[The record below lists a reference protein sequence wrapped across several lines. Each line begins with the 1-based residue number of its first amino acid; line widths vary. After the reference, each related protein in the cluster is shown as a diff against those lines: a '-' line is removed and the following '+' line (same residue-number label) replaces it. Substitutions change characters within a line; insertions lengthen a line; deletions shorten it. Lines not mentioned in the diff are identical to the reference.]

1 MIAIGCENVSVAY
14 GTDVI
19 IENITFSINEG
30 EKLGIVGVNGAGKS
44 TLFRVLT
51 GEQESD
57 SGNVFI
63 SKNQSLGVLKQHV
76 GYESDKNVYDELV
89 SGFQPP
95 RGADTNALE
104 SAKGEYISRV
114 RGFLKN
120 LGFDEEQIHGLPV
133 SALSGGQKTRIAL
146 AALLLKNHDILMLDE
161 PTNHLD
167 IDALSWLED
176 YLKSNG
182 KTVLII
188 SHDRYF
194 LDKITTKTFELE
206 NTHGKLYN
214 GNYSKFAEQ
223 KRKDREIQQRH
234 YENQQ
239 REIARIEAYIENQ
252 RRWNRERNII
262 AAESRQKM
270 LDKMVRVDKVSALPD
285 KIKLKF
291 NTAGRSGDDVL
302 SVRGVSKSFDGRTLF
317 SDISFELGYKDRAFL
332 YGHNGCGKST
342 LIKIIA
348 GRMASDKGVIDSG
361 YNVYVGYYDQEN
373 QELSDEN
380 TVMDELWS
388 VDESMSPGEIRNLL
402 ARFLFTGDNCFKIVG
417 NLSGGERARL
427 TLAKLI
433 MSKNNFLIL
442 DEPTNHLDIG
452 SREALEDALS
462 EYDGTILAVSHD
474 RYFINKLSNRM
485 LVFGAEEQGKLF
497 DYRGSYAEFLN
508 YRDTYMQKS
517 GKEVE
522 AKVMTDAKSDYLK
535 KKEAQSEKRKYTHKI
550 DVSKKEVTRIE
561 ARLMEI
567 EEQSSGDAA
576 SNHKLLAE
584 LYEEKT
590 QLEEKLM
597 ELYEF
602 LIEAGED
609 M

>member
-485 LVFGAEEQGKLF
+485 LVFGAEEKGKLF